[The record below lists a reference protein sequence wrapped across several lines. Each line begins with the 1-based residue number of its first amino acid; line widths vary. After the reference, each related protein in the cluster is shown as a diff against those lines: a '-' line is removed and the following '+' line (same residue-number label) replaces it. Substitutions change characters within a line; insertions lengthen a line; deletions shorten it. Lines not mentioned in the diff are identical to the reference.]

1 MADRANRPVHP
12 ISSSESARR
21 RRRHRGPHG
30 HHGDTGPEAASNG
43 AEVVPGIERVMETDD
58 TSPRLPTYA
67 EIMVTRQS
75 RRPEAPGAAVRPAGV
90 EPVIWET
97 EERQLPTYAEHMS
110 TVQRRRRTANH
121 GQRHAEHLGGDSPSR
136 YRHRDVD
143 DQLVDE
149 GDQQPDSAEHDDS
162 DGIIDAF
169 TVAIRRLAMALLIKA
184 VADVVVTVVVVVVA
198 AVWILRLQ

>member
-90 EPVIWET
+90 EPVRET
-97 EERQLPTYAEHMS
+97 EERPLPTYAEHMS
-110 TVQRRRRTANH
+110 TMQRRRRTGNPT
-121 GQRHAEHLGGDSPSR
+121 LC
-136 YRHRDVD
+136 
-143 DQLVDE
+143 
-149 GDQQPDSAEHDDS
+149 
-162 DGIIDAF
+162 
-169 TVAIRRLAMALLIKA
+169 
-184 VADVVVTVVVVVVA
+184 
-198 AVWILRLQ
+198 LRFPES